1 MSETTEAVNP
11 ESGTEQVEQDGSI
24 ESAANA
30 ILSVEE
36 SDEETYESPRA
47 KKEEK
52 DVGVDAEAEADDESD
67 DEAEDE
73 DQTETPVYTV
83 KIDGNDT
90 DVTLDELKSGY
101 LKDSDYRK
109 KTSDLA
115 EQRRAIETQANT
127 IQQERNQYA
136 QALGQMQSDAVQQL
150 EQYKQIDWNQL
161 REDDP
166 MLFMQRRDEQ
176 REIEKGI
183 EDGKKHQYQLAVQ
196 ARSQQT
202 HQFNQNVESGK
213 ERLLTIM
220 PDWDDKVSKSVRA
233 YGLTEGFTNEELSG
247 LTDHRSMAMLRKAML
262 YDNIHKSQPAKKR
275 VRADT
280 PRYVKSGVTK
290 SKGDVSAKKRS
301 DKNKQLRKS
310 GSVDDAASM
319 IYDML

>member
-1 MSETTEAVNP
+1 MSETETVNP
-11 ESGTEQVEQDGSI
+11 ESGTETVEQDGSI

-30 ILSVEE
+30 ILSEE
-36 SDEETYESPRA
+36 SDEETYESPRG
-47 KKEEK
+47 KKEAK
-52 DVGVDAEAEADDESD
+52 DVGVDAEAEADEEYEED
-67 DEAEDE
+67 DE
-73 DQTETPVYTV
+73 DQTETSVYTV

-115 EQRRAIETQANT
+115 EQRREIETQSNT
-127 IQQERNQYA
+127 IQRERAQYA

-183 EDGKKHQYQLAVQ
+183 EDGKKHQYQLSVQ
-196 ARSQQT
+196 ARSYQT
-202 HQFNQNVESGK
+202 QQFNQNVESGK

-233 YGLTEGFTNEELSG
+233 YGLTEGFTPEELGG
-247 LTDHRSMAMLRKAML
+247 LTDHRSMAMLRKAMM
-262 YDNIHKSQPAKKR
+262 YDNIQKSQPAKKK
-275 VRADT
+275 VKADT
-280 PRYVKSGVTK
+280 PQYVKSGVAK
-290 SKGDVSAKKRS
+290 SKGDVRAKKRS

-319 IYDML
+319 IFDML

>member
-30 ILSVEE
+30 ILSVE
-36 SDEETYESPRA
+36 DEETYESPRA

-115 EQRRAIETQANT
+115 EQRRAIESQANT
-127 IQQERNQYA
+127 IQQERAQYA

-176 REIEKGI
+176 RELEKGI
-183 EDGKKHQYQLAVQ
+183 EDSKKHQYQLAVQ

-213 ERLLTIM
+213 ERLLAIM

-262 YDNIHKSQPAKKR
+262 YDNIKKSQPAKKR

-290 SKGDVSAKKRS
+290 SKGDVSAKKRA

-319 IYDML
+319 IFDML

>member
-1 MSETTEAVNP
+1 MSETETVNP
-11 ESGTEQVEQDGSI
+11 ESGTEPVEQDGSV

-30 ILSVEE
+30 ILSNEE
-36 SDEETYESPRA
+36 DNEEAYESPRG
-47 KKEEK
+47 KNQGK
-52 DVGVDAEAEADDESD
+52 DVGVDAEAEADDEYEED
-67 DEAEDE
+67 DE

-83 KIDGNDT
+83 KVDGNDT

-115 EQRRAIETQANT
+115 EQRRAIETQSNT
-127 IQQERNQYA
+127 IQQERTQYA
-136 QALGQMQSDAVQQL
+136 QALGQMQSDAEKQL

-183 EDGKKHQYQLAVQ
+183 DDGKKHQYQLSVQ
-196 ARSQQT
+196 ARSYQT
-202 HQFNQNVESGK
+202 QQFNQNVESGK
-213 ERLLTIM
+213 EKLLAIM

-233 YGLTEGFTNEELSG
+233 YGLAEGFTSDELGG
-247 LTDHRSMAMLRKAML
+247 LTDHRSMALIRKAMM
-262 YDNIHKSQPAKKR
+262 YDNIQKSQPAKKK
-275 VRADT
+275 VKSDT
-280 PRYVKSGVTK
+280 PRYVKSGVAK
-290 SKGDVSAKKRS
+290 SKSDVSARKS
-301 DKNKQLRKS
+301 ANKNKQLRKS